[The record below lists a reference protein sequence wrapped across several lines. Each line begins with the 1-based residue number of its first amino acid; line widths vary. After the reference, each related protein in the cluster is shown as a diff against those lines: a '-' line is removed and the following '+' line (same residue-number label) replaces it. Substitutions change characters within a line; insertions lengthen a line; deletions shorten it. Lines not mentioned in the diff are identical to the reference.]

1 MLVARAGRA
10 PRLTRVASSEVSCG
24 FIQRIKGGEEQ
35 KRLLPLCQLLLGE
48 VVGTEPVVPRD
59 GGTGTR
65 AQSCFSSKETAE
77 ENLELTSSFFKFG
90 RLI

>member
-10 PRLTRVASSEVSCG
+10 PRLTRVASSEVSRG
-24 FIQRIKGGEEQ
+24 FIERIKGGEEQ

-59 GGTGTR
+59 GGTGT
-65 AQSCFSSKETAE
+65 CAE
-77 ENLELTSSFFKFG
+77 LLFLKRNCGGEPGVDEFF
-90 RLI
+90 L